1 MVLRAL
7 RWQYLLEPIGHARFG
22 PAFRTTTIGF
32 AASAVLPAR
41 AGEVIRPYLLARQE
55 GLSATATFATIII
68 ERLLDAVTCVMLLAS
83 FVLFFDPGMDSADSR
98 LYWLVEVGGVTVGAL
113 ALVVLGAMFVA
124 ARDPG
129 GRRPMGLQARAS
141 AAGKLTHRLAGALLK
156 FAEGLAVVRTPRR
169 LRWRCR
175 CRFRCGCRSGS
186 GIWAVTRAFGIDM
199 PFTGS
204 FLLIALLVVG
214 VSVPT
219 PGGVGGFE
227 AAVQIGLTSF
237 YGVPNDRAVG
247 AALVL
252 HAVSLL
258 PTLVLGFLFVVQDG
272 LGFGGMRNLA
282 HARLTRTQA
291 GARSDRRRP
300 DEVSVL
306 RASRRQGRRLAR
318 EPRRRSH
325 PPPARMPRLRQAL
338 HQLRADRRD
347 PVHGGEE
354 GRQPRA
360 VRAAEADR
368 RLLKACEKRPVSVA
382 ALEAV
387 ADRVESTLQER
398 AEKEISTAEIG
409 AFVMEELK
417 KLDKVAYVR
426 FASVYRHFRDI
437 GEFMTELKDLLNA
450 KE

>member
-1 MVLRAL
+1 MLALFLRGAHLDVVWTEIRLANAWLIGLSGAVTVLTMVLRAL

-98 LYWLVEVGGVTVGAL
+98 LYWLVEVGGVTVGGARAGACL
-113 ALVVLGAMFVA
+113 ARMFVA
-124 ARDPG
+124 ARDPEAV
-129 GRRPMGLQARAS
+129 GRWAYKLEHLLP
-141 AAGKLTHRLAGALLK
+141 GKFTHRLAGALLR
-156 FAEGLAVVRTPRR
+156 FAEGLAVVRTPKR
-169 LRWRCR
+169 LALALLLSFPLWLSI
-175 CRFRCGCRSGS
+175 GL

-204 FLLIALLVVG
+204 FLLIALLIVG

-237 YGVPNDRAVG
+237 YAVPNDRAVG

-258 PTLVLGFLFVVQDG
+258 PTIVLGFLFVIAGRPWIRRHAQSRAR
-272 LGFGGMRNLA
+272 GGCTP
-282 HARLTRTQA
+282 RLNATHY
-291 GARSDRRRP
+291 
-300 DEVSVL
+300 EVSVL
-306 RASRRQGRRLAR
+306 RTSRR
-318 EPRRRSH
+318 
-325 PPPARMPRLRQAL
+325 
-338 HQLRADRRD
+338 
-347 PVHGGEE
+347 
-354 GRQPRA
+354 
-360 VRAAEADR
+360 
-368 RLLKACEKRPVSVA
+368 
-382 ALEAV
+382 
-387 ADRVESTLQER
+387 
-398 AEKEISTAEIG
+398 
-409 AFVMEELK
+409 
-417 KLDKVAYVR
+417 
-426 FASVYRHFRDI
+426 
-437 GEFMTELKDLLNA
+437 
-450 KE
+450 

>member
-1 MVLRAL
+1 MQKSLRTVVIVLLSIGLLALFLRGAHLDVVWTEIRHANAWLIGLSAAVTVLTMVLRAL

-83 FVLFFDPGMDSADSR
+83 FVLFFDPGMDTADSR
-98 LYWLVEVGGVTVGAL
+98 LYWLVEVGGVTVGAI

-124 ARDPG
+124 ARDPEAV
-129 GRRPMGLQARAS
+129 GRWAYKLEHLLP
-141 AAGKLTHRLAGALLK
+141 GKITHRLAGALLK
-156 FAEGLAVVRTPRR
+156 FAEGLAVVRTPKR
-169 LRWRCR
+169 LALALLLSFPLWLSI
-175 CRFRCGCRSGS
+175 GL

-204 FLLIALLVVG
+204 FLLIALLIVG

-237 YGVPNDRAVG
+237 YAVPNDRAVG

-258 PTLVLGFLFVVQDG
+258 PTIVLGFLFVIQDG

-282 HARLTRTQA
+282 HA
-291 GARSDRRRP
+291 
-300 DEVSVL
+300 
-306 RASRRQGRRLAR
+306 
-318 EPRRRSH
+318 
-325 PPPARMPRLRQAL
+325 
-338 HQLRADRRD
+338 
-347 PVHGGEE
+347 
-354 GRQPRA
+354 
-360 VRAAEADR
+360 AAEG
-368 RLLKACEKRPVSVA
+368 
-382 ALEAV
+382 EA
-387 ADRVESTLQER
+387 R
-398 AEKEISTAEIG
+398 
-409 AFVMEELK
+409 
-417 KLDKVAYVR
+417 
-426 FASVYRHFRDI
+426 
-437 GEFMTELKDLLNA
+437 
-450 KE
+450 